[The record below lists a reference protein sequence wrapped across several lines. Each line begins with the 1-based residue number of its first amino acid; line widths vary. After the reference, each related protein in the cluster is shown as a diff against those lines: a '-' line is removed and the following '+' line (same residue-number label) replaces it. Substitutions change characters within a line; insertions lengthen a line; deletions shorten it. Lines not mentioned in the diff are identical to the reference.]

1 MQVGDSHTVPPVG
14 GVFRWSVPV
23 RWGDLDAQNHVNN
36 TLYFRYVEEAR
47 VQLFAH
53 AGIELP
59 ATKVAVLASASCDFL
74 KPISYPATVVVSLIL
89 RRIGRSSM
97 EMETRIER
105 EDESDILYAKGAFV
119 VVGADAATGKSSP
132 WTTSELAQLSA
143 VLSG

>member
-1 MQVGDSHTVPPVG
+1 MQVGDSQTVPPIG

-53 AGIELP
+53 AGIDLP
-59 ATKVAVLASASCDFL
+59 ASKVAVLARASCEFL

-89 RRIGRSSM
+89 RRLGRSSM
-97 EMETRIER
+97 EMEALIGRD
-105 EDESDILYAKGAFV
+105 DEPDALYAKGAYV
-119 VVGADAATGKSSP
+119 VVGTDPATGKSSP
-132 WTTSELAQLSA
+132 WTPQEVAQLSA